1 MTDQRSDNIE
11 KQGRKYLARP
21 PRPLRLIIR
30 TYEMANHFTE
40 SMRAA
45 EAQVQYP
52 RSKYTSLCT
61 CYRPRTRRAMSVV
74 GRSSISLCLRPMTR
88 AHGSEYR

>member
-11 KQGRKYLARP
+11 KQGRTYLARP

-45 EAQVQYP
+45 EAQVQDP
-52 RSKYTSLCT
+52 RSKYTSTCT

-74 GRSSISLCLRPMTR
+74 GRASLRLRPMTR
-88 AHGSEYR
+88 AHGFEYR